1 MTADWSRRFVPAIP
15 LPDGL
20 ELVTLRD
27 AGTYITKLPE
37 SEQDKEHWR
46 TAIKLLI
53 LIGDHGGDPMMARI
67 AMMQALHYGQPAP
80 IAPRKR
86 AKSYRI
92 IR

>member
-1 MTADWSRRFVPAIP
+1 MSWSMPFVPAIP
-15 LPDGL
+15 LPDGR

-27 AGTYITKLPE
+27 AGTYITDLTE

-53 LIGDHGGDPMMARI
+53 LIGDNGGDPMMARI
-67 AMMQALHYGQPAP
+67 AMMQALHHGKPAP